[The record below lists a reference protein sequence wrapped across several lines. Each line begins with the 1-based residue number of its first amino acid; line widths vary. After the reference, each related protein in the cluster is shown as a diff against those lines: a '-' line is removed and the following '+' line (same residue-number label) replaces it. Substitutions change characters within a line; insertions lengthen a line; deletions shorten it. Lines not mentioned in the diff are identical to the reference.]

1 MALRIRIL
9 PNMAGDWKVLGEME
23 WIRHGAPCRVG
34 RQYLNRVRGSPI
46 ILFLLW
52 ENFPLVNSDRQEKKL
67 NGLLILF
74 PVLRHYLYLLRE
86 FPHSNFSRAFR

>member
-34 RQYLNRVRGSPI
+34 RQYLNGVWGRAPSYY
-46 ILFLLW
+46 F
-52 ENFPLVNSDRQEKKL
+52 SYEK
-67 NGLLILF
+67 I
-74 PVLRHYLYLLRE
+74 
-86 FPHSNFSRAFR
+86 SR